1 MSNKLVFKAT
11 YKDREGELKEVFAKH
26 HMITKEI
33 TFFISVTPL
42 FTIQM
47 HSTDTLL
54 DALNSLSQPFTK
66 DKNGFPILVE
76 GVSHAYE
83 DEIK

>member
-1 MSNKLVFKAT
+1 MSNKLVFKTT
-11 YKDREGELKEVFAKH
+11 YNGEEKAYAIHYMDRQ
-26 HMITKEI
+26 EI
-33 TFFISVTPL
+33 TFFDGIGENL
-42 FTIQM
+42 FTIPM
-47 HSTDTLL
+47 RSTNTLL

-66 DKNGFPILVE
+66 DENGFPILVE